1 MKLIVDT
8 NMLISALI
16 KDGAVRR
23 ILLSQ
28 DFEFYTTEQFL
39 AEINKYIPLIAK
51 KAKMSLENT
60 YLMFFF
66 LLSYFKIIHIS
77 NYIENFDEAYE
88 IMKDIDEDDVPFIAL
103 ALAIPND
110 GIWTED
116 KHFQKQEVIKIWTT
130 KDLIRTLK

>member
-16 KDGAVRR
+16 KDGAVRK

-28 DFEFYTTEQFL
+28 DFKFCTTEQFL
-39 AEINKYIPLIAK
+39 VEINKYIPMISK
-51 KAKMSLENT
+51 KAKMSLEET

-66 LLSYFKIIHIS
+66 LLSYFEIIPIS
-77 NYIENFDEAYE
+77 KYVNKFDEAYE
-88 IMKDIDEDDVPFIAL
+88 IMKDIDEDDTLFIAL

-130 KDLIRTLK
+130 KDLIEHLK